1 MLLLFIVMKTI
12 HQMFPKRFRKHMLQI
27 LEVLLAFE
35 GIPSRLLK
43 EKRLISQ
50 FVTVILQYHLSCF
63 LYFSTTSSN
72 NKYAIIKSNPIPI
85 IGPIITTP
93 CLSNCFCVF
102 MFETFLKK
110 FKPELFNLIKVMFHF
125 CLVKFHN

>member
-27 LEVLLAFE
+27 LEAFE

-50 FVTVILQYHLSCF
+50 FVTDILSSTMSCEMSQKSESSVKQYDL
-63 LYFSTTSSN
+63 T
-72 NKYAIIKSNPIPI
+72 
-85 IGPIITTP
+85 
-93 CLSNCFCVF
+93 
-102 MFETFLKK
+102 
-110 FKPELFNLIKVMFHF
+110 EL
-125 CLVKFHN
+125 

>member
-43 EKRLISQ
+43 EKRWISQ
-50 FVTVILQYHLSCF
+50 FFTDILSSTMSCEMSQKSESSVKQYDL
-63 LYFSTTSSN
+63 T
-72 NKYAIIKSNPIPI
+72 
-85 IGPIITTP
+85 
-93 CLSNCFCVF
+93 
-102 MFETFLKK
+102 
-110 FKPELFNLIKVMFHF
+110 EL
-125 CLVKFHN
+125 

>member
-50 FVTVILQYHLSCF
+50 FVTDIVLSTMCCEMSRAQKSESSVKQYDL
-63 LYFSTTSSN
+63 TE
-72 NKYAIIKSNPIPI
+72 
-85 IGPIITTP
+85 
-93 CLSNCFCVF
+93 V
-102 MFETFLKK
+102 
-110 FKPELFNLIKVMFHF
+110 
-125 CLVKFHN
+125 